1 VLAHKRSFRDGQE
14 KITIE
19 LMTAAALLLDGWAGH
34 RAIGAKNAAIAGLW
48 FQQRFTPR
56 ALVKILAG
64 VRWHDLLPLLPADR
78 AGKHGLQDN
87 GAHGF
92 AMSFDGNPAS
102 VVA

>member
-1 VLAHKRSFRDGQE
+1 
-14 KITIE
+14 
-19 LMTAAALLLDGWAGH
+19 MTAAALLLDRWTGH

-48 FQQRFTPR
+48 LKQRFTAR
-56 ALVKILAG
+56 ALVKILAS
-64 VRWHDLLPLLPADR
+64 VHRHDLLPRMSAAR
-78 AGKHGLQDN
+78 AGEHGLQNN